1 MDLDQIKVFTSLIQS
16 GAVASALFSATSAQL
31 LTAIKSDG
39 PLSSPGLTALL
50 YLSYGAMIFNAL
62 ATAASQ
68 SLVTQLGGIRFGG
81 EDEQPITAGG
91 HPVGFL
97 SSIVP
102 LLRRSDAWTTI
113 KWVAI
118 QWVTY
123 FALGIAFAVAQCIA
137 DLRLYGTTHGLSAIV
152 PLLVVPIG
160 LILAV
165 TTCYDS

>member
-1 MDLDQIKVFTSLIQS
+1 MDPDQIKVFTSLIQS
-16 GAVASALFSATSAQL
+16 GAVTSALFSATSAQL

-39 PLSSPGLTALL
+39 PLSSPGLTAFL

-102 LLRRSDAWTTI
+102 LRRSDAWTTI

-123 FALGIAFAVAQCIA
+123 FVLGITFAVAQCIA
-137 DLRLYGTTHGLSAIV
+137 DLRLYGTAHGLSAIV

-160 LILAV
+160 LILTV